1 MKSSVVQRCTLAACA
16 ILLAVGLFSPVRA
29 QVEVE
34 ADPIAY
40 VLDGYSGH
48 LAYVAHSARI
58 SIGVFGVDV
67 PEFFHG
73 NEGWTMRS
81 RGVTVKADY
90 LMANPD
96 GFFVGFDTGYQRA
109 TLTLESMDANEDQDL
124 FGVGTR
130 TGYRVTFPG
139 IGFYVVPWVSVSYLF
154 GADDVVLDGE
164 TFAQGSVQ
172 VFPTVHLGW
181 RF

>member
-1 MKSSVVQRCTLAACA
+1 MTQRFTLAACA
-16 ILLAVGLFSPVRA
+16 LLLATGVFSPARA

-48 LAYVAHSARI
+48 LAYVFDPIRVSA
-58 SIGVFGVDV
+58 GVFGVEV

-73 NEGWTMRS
+73 NEGWASRS
-81 RGVTVKADY
+81 RGVKVKADY
-90 LMANPD
+90 LMRNLD
-96 GFFVGFDTGYQRA
+96 GFFVGLDTGYQRA
-109 TLTLESMDANEDQDL
+109 THTLDATDASEDQDL
-124 FGVGTR
+124 FGLGAR

-139 IGFYVVPWVSVSYLF
+139 TGFYLVPWVSVSYLF
-154 GADDVVLDGE
+154 NADDVVLDGE
-164 TFAQGSVQ
+164 TFEQSAVQ

-181 RF
+181 QF

>member
-1 MKSSVVQRCTLAACA
+1 MKSATGWLYTLSTCV
-16 ILLAVGLFSPVRA
+16 LLWAFSPFSTARA

-48 LAYVAHSARI
+48 LAYVFNPVRVSV
-58 SIGVFGVDV
+58 GVFGVDV

-73 NEGWTMRS
+73 NEGWALSS
-81 RGVTVKADY
+81 RGATMKVDY
-90 LMANPD
+90 LIPNLG
-96 GFFVGFDTGYQRA
+96 GFFVGLDTGYQRA
-109 TLTLESMDANEDQDL
+109 TLTLESTSASEDQDV
-124 FGVGTR
+124 FGVGAR

-139 IGFYVVPWVSVSYLF
+139 TGFYLVPWVSVSYLF
-154 GADDVVLDGE
+154 NPDDVVLDGE
-164 TFAQGSVQ
+164 TFEQGSVQ

-181 RF
+181 QF